1 MALVVA
7 TSIAGA
13 REAMEVV
20 RKDGSSRGL
29 VPTMG
34 ALHEGHR
41 KLIQVARRECD
52 WLVVSIFVNPAQFGP
67 AEDFGT
73 YPRDL
78 DSDLAMCRHSGV
90 DLVFQPGRNEV
101 YPATHRTFVE
111 VEAVTSHLCGRFRP
125 GHFRGV
131 ATIVLKLLNI
141 LEPDRAYFGEK
152 DAQQTV
158 VVRQLV
164 KDLNLP
170 VKIRQVPTVR
180 ESDGLAI
187 SSRNRHLEPQE
198 RKAATALFRTL
209 QEIRTMVRQ
218 GARDAGQIRRSGLR
232 LLSRESLVQVEYLE
246 LVDPET
252 MQPVSGIQGPVRA
265 AGAVRLGRIR
275 LIDNVLCEDLGAC
288 AAEIDLQRRL
298 RDG

>member
-13 REAMEVV
+13 RKAMEGA
-20 RKDGSSRGL
+20 RQGGSSRGL

-34 ALHEGHR
+34 ALHQGHR

-52 WLVVSIFVNPAQFGP
+52 WLAVSIFVNPAQFGP
-67 AEDFGT
+67 EEDFDT

-78 DSDLAMCRHSGV
+78 DSDLAMCRELGV
-90 DLVFQPGRNEV
+90 DLVFQPGRDEV

-111 VEAVTSHLCGRFRP
+111 VETVTSHLCGRFRP

-158 VVRQLV
+158 VVRQLA

-170 VKIRQVPTVR
+170 VNVRQVPTVR
-180 ESDGLAI
+180 DTDGLAI
-187 SSRNRHLEPQE
+187 SSRNRHLGSQE

-209 QEIRTMVRQ
+209 RQIRTMVLQ

-232 LLSRESLVQVEYLE
+232 LLSREPLVQVEYLD

-252 MQPVSGIQGPVRA
+252 MQPVSEVHGPVRA
-265 AGAVRLGRIR
+265 AAAIRVGGVR
-275 LIDNVLCEDLGAC
+275 LIDNLLCEDG
-288 AAEIDLQRRL
+288 DR
-298 RDG
+298 

>member
-13 REAMEVV
+13 REAMEAA
-20 RKDGSSRGL
+20 RRGALSSGF

-52 WLVVSIFVNPAQFGP
+52 WLAVSIFVNPTQFGP
-67 AEDFGT
+67 EEDFDT

-78 DSDLAMCRHSGV
+78 DSDLAMCRQLGV
-90 DLVFQPGRNEV
+90 DLVFQPGRDEV

-111 VEAVTSHLCGRFRP
+111 VETVTSHLCGRFRP

-158 VVRQLV
+158 VIRQLV
-164 KDLNLP
+164 RDLNLP
-170 VKIRQVPTVR
+170 VDIRQIPTVR

-187 SSRNRHLEPQE
+187 SSRNQHLGPQE
-198 RKAATALFRTL
+198 RKAAAVLYRVL
-209 QEIRTMVRQ
+209 KEIRTAVLH
-218 GARDAGQIRRSGLR
+218 GARDAGRVRRSGLR
-232 LLSRESLVQVEYLE
+232 LLSRERLVQVEYLE
-246 LVDPET
+246 LVDPQT
-252 MQPVSGIQGPVRA
+252 MEPVSEVRGPVRA
-265 AGAVRLGRIR
+265 AAAIRVGGVR
-275 LIDNVLCEDLGAC
+275 LIDNLFCDNGDC
-288 AAEIDLQRRL
+288 
-298 RDG
+298 

>member
-13 REAMEVV
+13 RKAMEVA
-20 RKDGSSRGL
+20 RKGGLSSGL

-34 ALHEGHR
+34 ALHEGHQE
-41 KLIQVARRECD
+41 LIQVARRECD
-52 WLVVSIFVNPAQFGP
+52 WLAVSIFVNPAQFGP
-67 AEDFGT
+67 EEDFDT

-78 DSDLAMCRHSGV
+78 DSDLARCRQLGV
-90 DLVFQPGRNEV
+90 DLVFQPGGDEI
-101 YPATHRTFVE
+101 YPDKHRTFVE
-111 VEAVTSHLCGRFRP
+111 VETVTSHLCGRFRP

-170 VKIRQVPTVR
+170 VNIRQVPTVR
-180 ESDGLAI
+180 DSDGLAI
-187 SSRNRHLEPQE
+187 SSRNRHLGPRE
-198 RKAATALFRTL
+198 RAAATALFRAL
-209 QEIRTMVRQ
+209 KQIRAMVSE
-218 GARDAGQIRRSGLR
+218 GAKNADEIRRSGLR
-232 LLSRESLVQVEYLE
+232 LLSREPLVQVEYLE
-246 LVDPET
+246 LVDPEN
-252 MQPVSGIQGPVRA
+252 MQPVSEVRGPVRA
-265 AGAVRLGRIR
+265 AGAIRIGGVR
-275 LIDNVLCEDLGAC
+275 LIDNVLCEDG
-288 AAEIDLQRRL
+288 DR
-298 RDG
+298 

>member
-13 REAMEVV
+13 REAMEVA
-20 RKDGSSRGL
+20 RKGGLTSGL

-34 ALHEGHR
+34 ALHEGHE
-41 KLIQVARRECD
+41 KLIQVAQRECD
-52 WLVVSIFVNPAQFGP
+52 WLAVSIFVNPTQFGP
-67 AEDFGT
+67 EEDFDT

-78 DSDLAMCRHSGV
+78 DSDLARCRQLGV
-90 DLVFQPGRNEV
+90 DLVFQPGGDEI
-101 YPATHRTFVE
+101 YPDTHRTFVE
-111 VEAVTSHLCGRFRP
+111 VETVTSHLCGRFRP

-170 VKIRQVPTVR
+170 VRIRQVPTVR

-187 SSRNRHLEPQE
+187 SSRNIHLKPQE
-198 RKAATALFRTL
+198 RKAAAALFQTL
-209 QEIRTMVRQ
+209 KEIRTMVLR
-218 GARDAGQIRRSGLR
+218 GIRDAAQVRRSGLR
-232 LLSRESLVQVEYLE
+232 ILSGEPLVQVEYLE

-252 MQPVSGIQGPVRA
+252 MQPVSEVRGPVRA
-265 AGAVRLGRIR
+265 AGAIRLGGVR
-275 LIDNVLCEDLGAC
+275 LIDNILC
-288 AAEIDLQRRL
+288 Q
-298 RDG
+298 DGDG

>member
-1 MALVVA
+1 MALAVA

-13 REAMEVV
+13 REAMGAA
-20 RKDGSSRGL
+20 RRGGLSSGL

-41 KLIQVARRECD
+41 KLIQVAREECD
-52 WLVVSIFVNPAQFGP
+52 WLAVSIFVNPTQFGP
-67 AEDFGT
+67 EEDFDT

-78 DSDLAMCRHSGV
+78 DSDLAMCRQSGV
-90 DLVFQPGRNEV
+90 DLVFQPVRDEI

-111 VEAVTSHLCGRFRP
+111 VETVTSHLCGRFRP

-141 LEPDRAYFGEK
+141 LGPDRAYFGEK

-170 VKIRQVPTVR
+170 VVVRQVPTVR

-187 SSRNRHLEPQE
+187 SSRNRHLGPQE
-198 RKAATALFRTL
+198 RRAAAILFRVL
-209 QEIRTMVRQ
+209 KEIRTLVLQ
-218 GARDAGQIRRSGLR
+218 GGRDAARVRRSGLR
-232 LLSRESLVQVEYLE
+232 LLSRETRVQVEYLE

-252 MQPVSGIQGPVRA
+252 MQPVSEVRGPVRA
-265 AGAVRLGRIR
+265 AAAIRVGGVR
-275 LIDNVLCEDLGAC
+275 LIDNLLCE
-288 AAEIDLQRRL
+288 AADR
-298 RDG
+298 

>member
-13 REAMEVV
+13 REAMEAA
-20 RKDGSSRGL
+20 RKGVSSSGL

-41 KLIQVARRECD
+41 KLIQVAREECD
-52 WLVVSIFVNPAQFGP
+52 RLAVSIFVNPTQFGP
-67 AEDFGT
+67 EEDFDT

-78 DSDLAMCRHSGV
+78 DSDLAMCRKSGV
-90 DLVFQPGRNEV
+90 DLVFQPGRDEI

-111 VEAVTSHLCGRFRP
+111 VETVTSHLCGRFRP

-141 LEPDRAYFGEK
+141 LQPDRAYFGEK

-170 VKIRQVPTVR
+170 VDIRQVPTVR

-187 SSRNRHLEPQE
+187 SSRNRYLGPQE
-198 RKAATALFRTL
+198 RKAAATLFQTL
-209 QEIRTMVRQ
+209 KEMRGMVRD
-218 GARDAGQIRRSGLR
+218 GSGDAGEICRSGLR
-232 LLSRESLVQVEYLE
+232 RLSREPLVQVEYLE
-246 LVDPET
+246 LVDPKT
-252 MQPVSGIQGPVRA
+252 MHPVSEVRGPVRA
-265 AGAVRLGRIR
+265 AAAVRVGRVR
-275 LIDNVLCEDLGAC
+275 LIDNLLCEDG
-288 AAEIDLQRRL
+288 DR
-298 RDG
+298 

>member
-7 TSIAGA
+7 TSIAKA
-13 REAMEVV
+13 REAMEAA
-20 RKDGSSRGL
+20 RTGGSSRGL

-34 ALHEGHR
+34 ALHEGHE
-41 KLIQVARRECD
+41 KLIQVARRECG
-52 WLVVSIFVNPAQFGP
+52 WLAVSIFVNPTQFGP
-67 AEDFGT
+67 GEDFDT

-78 DSDLAMCRHSGV
+78 ASDLSICRQLGA
-90 DLVFQPGRNEV
+90 DLVFQPGRDEV
-101 YPATHRTFVE
+101 YPATHRTYVE
-111 VEAVTSHLCGRFRP
+111 VESVTSHLCGRHRP

-170 VKIRQVPTVR
+170 VEIRQVPTVR
-180 ESDGLAI
+180 DSDGLAV
-187 SSRNRHLEPQE
+187 SSRNRHLGARE
-198 RKAATALFRTL
+198 RTAATALFRALT
-209 QEIRTMVRQ
+209 
-218 GARDAGQIRRSGLR
+218 QIRAMVSEGAQDTGEIYRSGLR
-232 LLSRESLVQVEYLE
+232 LLSREPLVEVEYLE

-252 MQPVSGIQGPVRA
+252 MQPVAEVQGPVRA
-265 AGAVRLGRIR
+265 AGAIRVGGIR
-275 LIDNVLCEDLGAC
+275 LIDNLLCN
-288 AAEIDLQRRL
+288 
-298 RDG
+298 DGDR

>member
-13 REAMEVV
+13 REAMKAA
-20 RKDGSSRGL
+20 RKGGLSSGL
-29 VPTMG
+29 FPTMG

-41 KLIQVARRECD
+41 KLIRVARRECD
-52 WLVVSIFVNPAQFGP
+52 WLAVSIFVNPAQFGP
-67 AEDFGT
+67 EEDFDT

-78 DSDLAMCRHSGV
+78 DSDLAMCRQLGV
-90 DLVFQPGRNEV
+90 DLVFQPGGDEI
-101 YPATHRTFVE
+101 YPDTHRTFVE
-111 VEAVTSHLCGRFRP
+111 IETVTSHLCGRFRP

-170 VKIRQVPTVR
+170 VRIRQVPTVR

-187 SSRNRHLEPQE
+187 SSRNVHLKPQE
-198 RKAATALFRTL
+198 RKAAAALFRTL
-209 QEIRTMVRQ
+209 KEIRTMVIQ
-218 GARDAGQIRRSGLR
+218 GARDAGQVRRSGLR
-232 LLSRESLVQVEYLE
+232 LLKRESLVEVEYLE

-252 MQPVSGIQGPVRA
+252 MQPVSEVRCPVRA
-265 AGAVRLGRIR
+265 AGAIRIGGVR
-275 LIDNVLCEDLGAC
+275 LIDNVLCEDG
-288 AAEIDLQRRL
+288 
-298 RDG
+298 DG

>member
-13 REAMEVV
+13 RKAMEGA
-20 RKDGSSRGL
+20 RQGGSSRGL

-34 ALHEGHR
+34 ALHQGHR

-52 WLVVSIFVNPAQFGP
+52 WLAVSIFVNPAQFGP
-67 AEDFGT
+67 EEDFDT

-78 DSDLAMCRHSGV
+78 DSDLAMCRELGV
-90 DLVFQPGRNEV
+90 DLVFQPGRDEV

-111 VEAVTSHLCGRFRP
+111 VETVTSHLCGRFRP

-152 DAQQTV
+152 DAQQTM
-158 VVRQLV
+158 VVRQLA

-170 VKIRQVPTVR
+170 VNVRQVPTVR
-180 ESDGLAI
+180 DTDGLAI
-187 SSRNRHLEPQE
+187 SSRNRHLGSQE

-209 QEIRTMVRQ
+209 RQIRTMVLQ

-232 LLSRESLVQVEYLE
+232 LLSREPLVQVEYLD

-252 MQPVSGIQGPVRA
+252 MQPVSEVHGPVRA
-265 AGAVRLGRIR
+265 AAAIRVGGVR
-275 LIDNVLCEDLGAC
+275 LIDNLLCEDG
-288 AAEIDLQRRL
+288 DR
-298 RDG
+298 

>member
-13 REAMEVV
+13 REAMGAA
-20 RKDGSSRGL
+20 RRGGLSSGL

-41 KLIQVARRECD
+41 KLIQVAREECD
-52 WLVVSIFVNPAQFGP
+52 WLAVSIFVNPTQFGP
-67 AEDFGT
+67 EEDFDT

-78 DSDLAMCRHSGV
+78 DSDLAMCRQSGV
-90 DLVFQPGRNEV
+90 DLVFQPVRDEI
-101 YPATHRTFVE
+101 YPATHTTFVE
-111 VEAVTSHLCGRFRP
+111 VETVTSHLCGRFRP

-141 LEPDRAYFGEK
+141 LSPERAYFGEK

-170 VKIRQVPTVR
+170 VVVRQVPTVR

-187 SSRNRHLEPQE
+187 SSRNRHLGPQE
-198 RKAATALFRTL
+198 RRAAAVLFRVLKEVRTL
-209 QEIRTMVRQ
+209 VLQ
-218 GARDAGQIRRSGLR
+218 GGRDAGRVRRSGLR
-232 LLSRESLVQVEYLE
+232 LLSREPRVQVEYLE

-252 MQPVSGIQGPVRA
+252 MQPVSEVRGPVRA
-265 AGAVRLGRIR
+265 AAAIRVGGVR
-275 LIDNVLCEDLGAC
+275 LIDNLLCE
-288 AAEIDLQRRL
+288 AADR
-298 RDG
+298 

>member
-13 REAMEVV
+13 REAMEVA
-20 RKDGSSRGL
+20 RNRGLSSAL

-52 WLVVSIFVNPAQFGP
+52 WLAVSIFVNPAQFGP
-67 AEDFGT
+67 EEDFDT

-78 DSDLAMCRHSGV
+78 DSDLAMCRKSGV
-90 DLVFQPGRNEV
+90 DLVFQPGGDEI
-101 YPATHRTFVE
+101 YPDTHRTFVE
-111 VEAVTSHLCGRFRP
+111 VETVTSHLCGRFRP

-170 VKIRQVPTVR
+170 VRIRQVPTVR

-187 SSRNRHLEPQE
+187 SSRNRHLTPPE
-198 RKAATALFRTL
+198 RRAAAALFRTL
-209 QEIRTMVRQ
+209 KEIRTMVRQ
-218 GARDAGQIRRSGLR
+218 GAGDAGRIRRTGLR
-232 LLSRESLVQVEYLE
+232 LLGRESLVQVEYLE

-252 MQPVSGIQGPVRA
+252 MQPVSAIQGQVRA
-265 AGAVRLGRIR
+265 AGAIRLGRVR
-275 LIDNVLCEDLGAC
+275 LIDNILCEGR
-288 AAEIDLQRRL
+288 E
-298 RDG
+298 G

>member
-13 REAMEVV
+13 RKAMEGA
-20 RKDGSSRGL
+20 RQGGSSRGL

-34 ALHEGHR
+34 ALHQGHR

-52 WLVVSIFVNPAQFGP
+52 WLAVSIFVNPAQFGP
-67 AEDFGT
+67 EEDFDT

-78 DSDLAMCRHSGV
+78 DSDLAMCRELGV
-90 DLVFQPGRNEV
+90 DLVFQPGRDEV

-111 VEAVTSHLCGRFRP
+111 VETVTSHLCGRFRP

-152 DAQQTV
+152 DAQQTM
-158 VVRQLV
+158 VVRQLA

-170 VKIRQVPTVR
+170 VNVRQVPTVR
-180 ESDGLAI
+180 DTDGLAI
-187 SSRNRHLEPQE
+187 SSRNRHLGSQE

-209 QEIRTMVRQ
+209 RQIRTMVLQ

-232 LLSRESLVQVEYLE
+232 LLSREPLVQVEYLD

-252 MQPVSGIQGPVRA
+252 MQPVSEVHGPVRA
-265 AGAVRLGRIR
+265 AAAIHVGGVR
-275 LIDNVLCEDLGAC
+275 LIDNLLCEDG
-288 AAEIDLQRRL
+288 DR
-298 RDG
+298 

>member
-13 REAMEVV
+13 RKAMEGA
-20 RKDGSSRGL
+20 RQGGSSRGL

-34 ALHEGHR
+34 ALHQGHR

-52 WLVVSIFVNPAQFGP
+52 WLAVSIFVNPAQFGP
-67 AEDFGT
+67 EEDFDT

-78 DSDLAMCRHSGV
+78 DSDLAMCRELGV
-90 DLVFQPGRNEV
+90 DLVFQPGRDEV

-111 VEAVTSHLCGRFRP
+111 VETVTSHLCGRFRP
-125 GHFRGV
+125 AHFRGV

-158 VVRQLV
+158 VVRQLA

-170 VKIRQVPTVR
+170 VNVRQVPTVR
-180 ESDGLAI
+180 DTDGLAI
-187 SSRNRHLEPQE
+187 SSRNRHLGSQE

-209 QEIRTMVRQ
+209 RQIRTMVLQ

-232 LLSRESLVQVEYLE
+232 LLRREPLVQVEYLD

-252 MQPVSGIQGPVRA
+252 MQPVSEVHGPVRA
-265 AGAVRLGRIR
+265 AAAIRVGGVR
-275 LIDNVLCEDLGAC
+275 LIDNLLCEDGDC
-288 AAEIDLQRRL
+288 
-298 RDG
+298 

>member
-13 REAMEVV
+13 REAMEVA
-20 RKDGSSRGL
+20 RKGGLSSGL

-34 ALHEGHR
+34 ALHDGHR
-41 KLIQVARRECD
+41 KLIQVARGECD
-52 WLVVSIFVNPAQFGP
+52 WLAVSIFVNPAQFGP
-67 AEDFGT
+67 EEDFDT

-78 DSDLAMCRHSGV
+78 DSDLAMCRQLGV
-90 DLVFQPGRNEV
+90 DLVFQPGRDEV
-101 YPATHRTFVE
+101 YPSTHRTFVE
-111 VEAVTSHLCGRFRP
+111 VETVTSHLCGRFRP

-141 LEPDRAYFGEK
+141 LKPDRAYFGEK

-170 VKIRQVPTVR
+170 VEIRQVPTVR

-187 SSRNRHLEPQE
+187 SSRNRHLGPRE
-198 RKAATALFRTL
+198 RRAATILFQTL
-209 QEIRTMVRQ
+209 KEIRTMVTR
-218 GARDAGQIRRSGLR
+218 GARDTGRIRHKGLR
-232 LLSRESLVQVEYLE
+232 LLSQEPLVQVEYLE
-246 LVDPET
+246 LVDPQS
-252 MQPVSGIQGPVRA
+252 MQPVSGVRGPVRA
-265 AGAVRLGRIR
+265 AAAIRVGGVR
-275 LIDNVLCEDLGAC
+275 LIDNLLCNEGD
-288 AAEIDLQRRL
+288 R
-298 RDG
+298 

>member
-13 REAMEVV
+13 REAMEVAP
-20 RKDGSSRGL
+20 KGGSSRGL

-34 ALHEGHR
+34 ALHEGHHE
-41 KLIQVARRECD
+41 LIQVARRECD
-52 WLVVSIFVNPAQFGP
+52 WLAVSIFVNPTQFGP
-67 AEDFGT
+67 EEDFDT

-78 DSDLAMCRHSGV
+78 ESDLARCRQLGV
-90 DLVFQPGRNEV
+90 DLVFQPGRDEI

-111 VEAVTSHLCGRFRP
+111 IETVTSHLCGRFRP

-158 VVRQLV
+158 VVRQMV
-164 KDLNLP
+164 KDLHLP
-170 VKIRQVPTVR
+170 VNIRQVPTVR
-180 ESDGLAI
+180 DTDGLAI
-187 SSRNRHLEPQE
+187 SSRNRHLGLRE
-198 RKAATALFRTL
+198 RKAATVLFRTL
-209 QEIRTMVRQ
+209 KEIRTMVLQ
-218 GARDAGQIRRSGLR
+218 GARDAGQVRRNGLR
-232 LLSRESLVQVEYLE
+232 LLSREPLVQVEYLD

-252 MQPVSGIQGPVRA
+252 MQPVSRIQGPVRA
-265 AGAVRLGRIR
+265 AGAIRLGRVR
-275 LIDNVLCEDLGAC
+275 LIDNVLCED
-288 AAEIDLQRRL
+288 

>member
-1 MALVVA
+1 MEA
-7 TSIAGA
+7 A
-13 REAMEVV
+13 R
-20 RKDGSSRGL
+20 RGGLSSGF

-41 KLIQVARRECD
+41 KLIQVARRECG
-52 WLVVSIFVNPAQFGP
+52 WLAVSIFVNPAQFGP
-67 AEDFGT
+67 GEDFDT

-78 DSDLAMCRHSGV
+78 DSDLAMCRQLGV
-90 DLVFQPGRNEV
+90 DLVFQPGRDEV
-101 YPATHRTFVE
+101 YPATHSTFVE
-111 VEAVTSHLCGRFRP
+111 VETVTSHLCGRFRP

-141 LEPDRAYFGEK
+141 LQPDRAYFGEK

-170 VKIRQVPTVR
+170 VDIRQVPTVR

-187 SSRNRHLEPQE
+187 SSRNRHLGVRE
-198 RKAATALFRTL
+198 RRAATALFRALT
-209 QEIRTMVRQ
+209 EIRSMVNE
-218 GARDAGQIRRSGLR
+218 GARDPGEICRTGIR
-232 LLSRESLVQVEYLE
+232 LLSREPLVEVEYLE

-252 MQPVSGIQGPVRA
+252 MQPVSEVRGPARA
-265 AGAVRLGRIR
+265 AAAIRVGGVR
-275 LIDNVLCEDLGAC
+275 LIDNVLCED
-288 AAEIDLQRRL
+288 AESCLE
-298 RDG
+298 

>member
-13 REAMEVV
+13 REAMEAA
-20 RKDGSSRGL
+20 RKGGLSSGL

-52 WLVVSIFVNPAQFGP
+52 WLTVSIFVNPAQFGP
-67 AEDFGT
+67 EEDFDT
-73 YPRDL
+73 YPRDV
-78 DSDLAMCRHSGV
+78 DSDLAMCRQLGV
-90 DLVFQPGRNEV
+90 DLVFQPGGDEI
-101 YPATHRTFVE
+101 YPDTHRTFVE
-111 VEAVTSHLCGRFRP
+111 IETVTSHLCGRFRP

-170 VKIRQVPTVR
+170 VRIRQIPTVR

-187 SSRNRHLEPQE
+187 SSRNIHLKPQE
-198 RKAATALFRTL
+198 RKAAAALFRTL
-209 QEIRTMVRQ
+209 KEIRTMVLR
-218 GARDAGQIRRSGLR
+218 GIRDAAQVRRSGLR
-232 LLSRESLVQVEYLE
+232 ILSGEPLIQVEYLE

-252 MQPVSGIQGPVRA
+252 MQPVSEVRGPVRA
-265 AGAVRLGRIR
+265 AGAIRLGGVR
-275 LIDNVLCEDLGAC
+275 LIDNILC
-288 AAEIDLQRRL
+288 Q
-298 RDG
+298 DGDG

>member
-13 REAMEVV
+13 RKAMEGA
-20 RKDGSSRGL
+20 RKGGSSRGL

-34 ALHEGHR
+34 ALHQGHR

-52 WLVVSIFVNPAQFGP
+52 WLAVSIFVNPAQFGP
-67 AEDFGT
+67 EEDFDT

-78 DSDLAMCRHSGV
+78 DSDLARCRELGV
-90 DLVFQPGRNEV
+90 DLVFQPGRDEV

-111 VEAVTSHLCGRFRP
+111 VETVTSHLCGRFRP

-170 VKIRQVPTVR
+170 VNIRQVPTVR
-180 ESDGLAI
+180 DTDGLAI
-187 SSRNRHLEPQE
+187 SSRNRHLGPQE

-209 QEIRTMVRQ
+209 KEIRTMVLQ
-218 GARDAGQIRRSGLR
+218 GARDAGQVRRSGLR
-232 LLSRESLVQVEYLE
+232 LLSREPLVRVEYLD

-252 MQPVSGIQGPVRA
+252 MQPVSEVHGPVRA
-265 AGAVRLGRIR
+265 AAGIRVGGVR
-275 LIDNVLCEDLGAC
+275 LIDNLLCEDGDC
-288 AAEIDLQRRL
+288 
-298 RDG
+298 

>member
-13 REAMEVV
+13 REAMGAA
-20 RKDGSSRGL
+20 RRGGLSSGL

-41 KLIQVARRECD
+41 KLIQVAREECD
-52 WLVVSIFVNPAQFGP
+52 WLAVSIFVNPTQFGP
-67 AEDFGT
+67 EEDFDT

-78 DSDLAMCRHSGV
+78 DSDLAMCRQSGV
-90 DLVFQPGRNEV
+90 DLVFQPVRDEI
-101 YPATHRTFVE
+101 YPATHTTFVE
-111 VEAVTSHLCGRFRP
+111 VETVTSHLCGRFRP

-141 LEPDRAYFGEK
+141 LGPDRAYFGEK

-170 VKIRQVPTVR
+170 VVVRQVPTVR

-187 SSRNRHLEPQE
+187 SSRNRHLGPQE
-198 RKAATALFRTL
+198 RRAAAVLFRVLKEVRTL
-209 QEIRTMVRQ
+209 VLQ
-218 GARDAGQIRRSGLR
+218 GGRDAGRVRRSGLR
-232 LLSRESLVQVEYLE
+232 LLSREPRVQVEYLE

-252 MQPVSGIQGPVRA
+252 MQPVSEVRGPVRA
-265 AGAVRLGRIR
+265 AAAIRVGGVR
-275 LIDNVLCEDLGAC
+275 LIDNLLCE
-288 AAEIDLQRRL
+288 AADR
-298 RDG
+298 

>member
-1 MALVVA
+1 MAMVVA

-13 REAMEVV
+13 REAMEAA
-20 RKDGSSRGL
+20 RNGGLCSGL

-41 KLIQVARRECD
+41 KLIQLARGECD
-52 WLVVSIFVNPAQFGP
+52 WLAVSIFVNPAQFGP
-67 AEDFGT
+67 EEDFDT

-78 DSDLAMCRHSGV
+78 DSDLAMCRQLGV
-90 DLVFQPGRNEV
+90 DLVFQPGRDEV
-101 YPATHRTFVE
+101 YPSTHRTFVE
-111 VEAVTSHLCGRFRP
+111 VDTVTSHLCGRFRP

-170 VKIRQVPTVR
+170 VEIHQVPTVR
-180 ESDGLAI
+180 EADGLAI
-187 SSRNRHLEPQE
+187 SSRNRHLGPQE
-198 RKAATALFRTL
+198 RRAAAVLFRAL
-209 QEIRTMVRQ
+209 KEIRTMVLQ
-218 GARDAGQIRRSGLR
+218 GARDTGQIRRSGLR
-232 LLSRESLVQVEYLE
+232 FLGREPLVRVEYLE

-252 MQPVSGIQGPVRA
+252 MQPVSEVRGPVRA
-265 AGAVRLGRIR
+265 AGSIRVGGVR
-275 LIDNVLCEDLGAC
+275 LIDNLLCEDS
-288 AAEIDLQRRL
+288 DR
-298 RDG
+298 

>member
-13 REAMEVV
+13 RKAMEGA
-20 RKDGSSRGL
+20 RRGGSSRGL

-34 ALHEGHR
+34 ALHQGHR

-52 WLVVSIFVNPAQFGP
+52 WLAVSIFVNPAQFGP
-67 AEDFGT
+67 EEDFDT

-78 DSDLAMCRHSGV
+78 DSDLAMCRELGV
-90 DLVFQPGRNEV
+90 DLVFQPGRDEV

-111 VEAVTSHLCGRFRP
+111 VETVTSHLCGRFRP

-158 VVRQLV
+158 VVLQLA

-170 VKIRQVPTVR
+170 VNVRQVPTVR
-180 ESDGLAI
+180 DTDGLAI
-187 SSRNRHLEPQE
+187 SSRNRHLGSQE

-209 QEIRTMVRQ
+209 RQIRTMVLQ

-232 LLSRESLVQVEYLE
+232 LLRREPLVQVEYLD

-252 MQPVSGIQGPVRA
+252 MQPVSEVHGPVRA
-265 AGAVRLGRIR
+265 AAAIRVGGVR
-275 LIDNVLCEDLGAC
+275 LIDNLLCEDG
-288 AAEIDLQRRL
+288 DR
-298 RDG
+298 

>member
-13 REAMEVV
+13 RKAMEGA
-20 RKDGSSRGL
+20 RQGGSSRGL

-34 ALHEGHR
+34 ALHQGHR

-52 WLVVSIFVNPAQFGP
+52 WLAVSIFVNPAQFGP
-67 AEDFGT
+67 EEDFDT

-78 DSDLAMCRHSGV
+78 DSDLAMCRELGV
-90 DLVFQPGRNEV
+90 DLVFQPGRDEV

-111 VEAVTSHLCGRFRP
+111 VETVTSHLCGRFRP
-125 GHFRGV
+125 AHFRGV

-152 DAQQTV
+152 DAQQTM
-158 VVRQLV
+158 VVRQLA

-170 VKIRQVPTVR
+170 VNVRQVPTVR
-180 ESDGLAI
+180 DTDGLAI
-187 SSRNRHLEPQE
+187 SSRNRHLGSQE

-209 QEIRTMVRQ
+209 RQIRTMVLQ

-232 LLSRESLVQVEYLE
+232 LLRREPLVQVEYLD

-252 MQPVSGIQGPVRA
+252 MQPVSEVHGPVRA
-265 AGAVRLGRIR
+265 AAAIRVGGVR
-275 LIDNVLCEDLGAC
+275 LIDNLLCEDG
-288 AAEIDLQRRL
+288 DR
-298 RDG
+298 